1 MEGLLAA
8 RGRTWSTLPLSLR
21 SASASRVS
29 TIWRH
34 GLFVRHSWE
43 AHCKLSLPF
52 ESHVKQP
59 TEGVGEILRFVF
71 VEETRS
77 PVHGCLPP
85 PSKGGSRGP
94 LPGVQRRPL

>member
-29 TIWRH
+29 TIWQH

-43 AHCKLSLPF
+43 AHCKLSVPFVCRQLPLK
-52 ESHVKQP
+52 SHE
-59 TEGVGEILRFVF
+59 TANRGS
-71 VEETRS
+71 VE
-77 PVHGCLPP
+77 
-85 PSKGGSRGP
+85 
-94 LPGVQRRPL
+94 